1 MEKSERQT
9 RSYLMRLFERHGIHP
24 RWKLGQNFLIDLNI
38 IEFIVREAELTCQ
51 DVVLEVG
58 PGTGGMTT
66 FMAREAG
73 HVISVEL
80 DPNMYKLASEAT
92 AAYDNVTLLN
102 QDALRSKNHL
112 AENVLQLVQE
122 QLSVDPRRQL
132 KLVANLPYA
141 VATPVMS
148 NLLATDFPLA
158 RMVVTIQYELGLR
171 MQAPPRH
178 ADYGALSVWMQS
190 QCHVEILKKL
200 GPTVFWPRPKVDSAV
215 VKVLPDPQLRSR
227 IADRTFFHDF
237 IRRVFLHR
245 RKLLRGVLTDMY
257 RDQLPKAAIE
267 QTLQQLGIPDSV
279 RAEELEVA
287 THIELANS
295 LRELILSGR
304 PLTHP

>member
-1 MEKSERQT
+1 MEQSERQT

-80 DPNMYKLASEAT
+80 DPNMYMLASEAT

-102 QDALRSKNHL
+102 QDALRNKNHI
-112 AENVLQLVQE
+112 ADNVLQLVQE
-122 QLSVDPRRQL
+122 QLDKDPRRQL

-148 NLLATDFPLA
+148 NLLAADFPLA

-178 ADYGALSVWMQS
+178 PDYGALSVWMQS
-190 QCHVEILKKL
+190 QCHVEVIKKL

-215 VKVLPDPQLRSR
+215 VKVLPDPHLRER
-227 IADRTFFHDF
+227 IADRAFFHDF

-245 RKLLRGVLTDMY
+245 RKLLRGVLAEMY
-257 RDQLPKAAIE
+257 RDQLQKSAIE
-267 QTLQQLGIPDSV
+267 QTLQQTGITESA
-279 RAEELEVA
+279 RAEELDVA
-287 THIELANS
+287 THIQLANA
-295 LRELILSGR
+295 LRELILAR
-304 PLTHP
+304 PPVTHS